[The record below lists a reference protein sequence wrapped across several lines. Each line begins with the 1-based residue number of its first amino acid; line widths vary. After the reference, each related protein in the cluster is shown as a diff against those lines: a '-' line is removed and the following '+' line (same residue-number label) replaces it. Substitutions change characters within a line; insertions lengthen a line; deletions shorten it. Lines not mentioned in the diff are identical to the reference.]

1 MKFLKTTALLFTF
14 VVMSAGLLVAQV
26 PSQTPPQMPDLPT
39 SADVSDDELIQLA
52 STIEQL
58 EPIQM
63 EAEEKIVETLESEG
77 ITIER
82 FQQMMMAMQNPQMAD
97 QVNITEEEMQKV
109 QQLQPELMEIQ
120 GEAEQQI
127 TEKIEDNGFTMDRY
141 RSIIMG
147 MQQDAE
153 LLERLQNELGIE
165 PQQ

>member
-1 MKFLKTTALLFTF
+1 MKFLKTIALLFTF

-26 PSQTPPQMPDLPT
+26 PPQTPPQMPDLPT

-58 EPIQM
+58 EPIQI

-97 QVNITEEEMQKV
+97 QVNITDEEMQKI

-127 TEKIEDNGFTMDRY
+127 SEKIEDNGFTMDRY

-153 LLERLQNELGIE
+153 LLERLQNELGIA

>member
-1 MKFLKTTALLFTF
+1 MKFLKITALLFTF

-39 SADVSDDELIQLA
+39 SADVSDDEVVQLA

-63 EAEEKIVETLESEG
+63 EAEEKIAETLESEG

>member
-1 MKFLKTTALLFTF
+1 MKFLKTTTLLIAFF
-14 VVMSAGLLVAQV
+14 VMSAGLLTAQV
-26 PSQTPPQMPDLPT
+26 PPQTPPQMPDLPT
-39 SADVSDDELIQLA
+39 SADVSDEELIQLA

-58 EPIQM
+58 EPIQL
-63 EAEEKIVETLESEG
+63 EAEEKIVETLETEG
-77 ITIER
+77 ISIER
-82 FQQMMMAMQNPQMAD
+82 FQQMMMAMQNPQMAG
-97 QVNITEEEMQKV
+97 QVNITDDEMEKI

-127 TEKIEDNGFTMDRY
+127 TEKIEENGFTMDRY

-147 MQQDAE
+147 MQQDPE